1 MAGIPLTEQRRSQ
14 LLETLLAQQT
24 QQPQGIRSVGSL
36 AARLGA
42 QAIRQQQINKIQ
54 EEEKSSQQRLI
65 DALNAGQPTSGQAV
79 TLEDFEGGSGRQQVS
94 IPGRKA
100 DPSARQE
107 AIGNLPFEQRVA
119 AAQLNALENP
129 PVRDVRPNLQ
139 KEFEFAQ
146 SQGFEGTI
154 ADWVL
159 LKKPRGTS
167 IVNTLPAGAN
177 KGTQKLFEGIG
188 TRADERI
195 GQSVASVQ
203 EDASLDR
210 VLLALGRGAQTG
222 FGESILLDL
231 KSAASTFLGTEFGP
245 EAQEGE
251 VIRALGNQLALRM
264 RNPSSGLGLTGSTSN
279 KDLIFLKESVVNL
292 QKTEQGNRALID
304 NQKRL
309 NKMKR
314 DVVVEQQRII
324 SANDNVVPADLDVK
338 ILKFVNQYQLF
349 TPQEKKEME
358 NIVAGKSVGDR
369 IFPSDVETEEDKALL
384 DEMLAR

>member
-1 MAGIPLTEQRRSQ
+1 MAGIPLTDERRSQ
-14 LLETLLAQQT
+14 LLESLLAQQQ
-24 QQPQGIRSVGSL
+24 QQPQGIRSAGSL

-42 QAIRQQQINKIQ
+42 QLIRQKQI
-54 EEEKSSQQRLI
+54 EKLRETEAARGKTTGANQ
-65 DALNAGQPTSGQAV
+65 DAVLAALLGENTQSVFSTDLPQNTTLAQATGQLPVGDPLRGAVQAATV
-79 TLEDFEGGSGRQQVS
+79 KQAFATPKDT
-94 IPGRKA
+94 
-100 DPSARQE
+100 
-107 AIGNLPFEQRVA
+107 
-119 AAQLNALENP
+119 
-129 PVRDVRPNLQ
+129 RPNLQ
-139 KEFEFAQ
+139 KEFEFAKE
-146 SQGFEGTI
+146 SGFPGTI
-154 ADWVL
+154 SDFIM
-159 LKKPRGTS
+159 LKKPSGTS
-167 IVNTLPAGAN
+167 IVNSLPAGAN

-188 TRADERI
+188 IRADERI

-203 EDASLDR
+203 EDANLDR

-292 QKTEQGNRALID
+292 QKTEEGNRALID

-324 SANDNVVPADLDVK
+324 SANDNIVPADLDVK
-338 ILKFVNQYQLF
+338 ILKFVNGYQLF
-349 TPQEKKEME
+349 TPQEKEEME
-358 NIVAGKSVGDR
+358 NIIAGKSVVER
-369 IFPSDVETEEDKALL
+369 ITGTGSDLAGEDQALL
-384 DEMLAR
+384 DEILGR